1 MSHTSSS
8 DAASKFQITTH
19 WLKPLLPASGGEA
32 TLLVRLI
39 AAPDPNARLAAPLD
53 VAFVLD
59 RSGSMSGQKLALAK
73 EGVALERLR
82 PVDRVALVI
91 YDDEVEVVQPLT
103 DASPAALTSLQRA
116 LRPLDAGGSTFL
128 SGGWVAGCQE
138 LANAPAGDT
147 GRTRI
152 RRTILLTDG
161 LANVGILDPQELAKH
176 ASQLRKRGIVTTT
189 VGVGM
194 GFDEGLLFAMAE
206 AGGGNFVYAENAPVL
221 RNFFAQELQEM
232 LQIASTTTT
241 LHLTLP
247 QRVRGELVSA
257 FPVEREGKTLKVA
270 IGDVPAGDVIDLVFT
285 LRGEPGVPGEILPL
299 RASCHWTDPTTDYR
313 HRWDISPSPL
323 ERASI
328 EEIAALEADPL
339 VRERAA
345 LQEAA
350 AERRAG
356 LELDRAGR
364 HADSRARMSR
374 SRALLMAAPQTAEV
388 REQFVDSSLMADFSL
403 NAPIDSHTRKE
414 AQMREHLRRRG
425 RPTDPHRDSE
435 SSGQLG

>member
-1 MSHTSSS
+1 MSHTPSS
-8 DAASKFQITTH
+8 DVTDTLKVTTH
-19 WLKPLLPASGGEA
+19 WLKPVLPAAGGET
-32 TLLVRLI
+32 TLLIRLT
-39 AAPDPNARLAAPLD
+39 AAPDPNARLAAPVD

-59 RSGSMSGQKLALAK
+59 RSGSMGGNKLALAK
-73 EGVALERLR
+73 EGVALALERLR
-82 PVDRVALVI
+82 PSDRVALVI
-91 YDDEVEVVQPLT
+91 YDDEVEVMQPLT
-103 DASPAALTSLQRA
+103 DASETALARLQRA

-128 SGGWVAGCQE
+128 SGGWIAGCQE

-152 RRTILLTDG
+152 RRVILLTDG
-161 LANVGILDPQELAKH
+161 LANVGILDPQELARH

-189 VGVGM
+189 VGVGL

-206 AGGGNFVYAENAPVL
+206 AGGGNFVYAENAVSL

-247 QRVRGELVSA
+247 HRVRGELVSA
-257 FPVEREGKTLKVA
+257 FPVEREGKTLKIA

-285 LRGEPGVPGEILPL
+285 IQGEPGVPGEILPL
-299 RASCHWTDPTTDYR
+299 RASVHWTDPRTDYR

-323 ERASI
+323 ELATVQ
-328 EEIAALEADPL
+328 EVAETHPDDL
-339 VRERAA
+339 VAERAA
-345 LQEAA
+345 LQRAA

-364 HADSRARMSR
+364 HLESRARMAQSVAYLR
-374 SRALLMAAPQTAEV
+374 SAPQSAEV
-388 REQFVDSSLMADFSL
+388 NLEISESLGFASMPAS
-403 NAPIDSHTRKE
+403 APIDNHQRKA
-414 AQMREHLRRRG
+414 AQMREHLRRHG
-425 RPTDPHRDSE
+425 RPTEPP
-435 SSGQLG
+435 SGSNG